1 MTSPQRWSVL
11 LVVAASA
18 CASGGSP
25 GEEDREYRVV
35 GGPPVGDYLVV
46 DPVTTPVE
54 VRLSFDGFGYV
65 MRRNSREMERGS
77 YTAVGNRISM
87 VPEGGA
93 CAGLM
98 SHWTWVW
105 ADEQLTLRFSDGRCP
120 ALLQTRTVLRFRR
133 R

>member
-1 MTSPQRWSVL
+1 MTTPLRWSALFVL
-11 LVVAASA
+11 AVSA
-18 CASGGSP
+18 CASGGAP
-25 GEEDREYRVV
+25 GDEDEQFRVV

-65 MRRNSREMERGS
+65 MRRNGREMERGS
-77 YTAVGNRISM
+77 YRSLGNRISL
-87 VPEGGA
+87 VPEGGG

-98 SHWTWVW
+98 SHWMWAW

-120 ALLQTRTVLRFRR
+120 ALLQTRTVLRLRR